1 MTLQFQ
7 QFIVEQARA
16 VEVTK
21 ARQISHSDAILP
33 NSMLVQTSTTQ
44 FDKEVAWWGG
54 LLLAKNVNK
63 I

>member
-16 VEVTK
+16 VGVTK

-33 NSMLVQTSTTQ
+33 NPMLVQTSATQ
-44 FDKEVAWWGG
+44 FDKEVLGG
-54 LLLAKNVNK
+54 AGGFLQKT
-63 I
+63 